1 MIHQFFDWNIEKNEK
16 KKINCRNLARQTYNE
31 YKSDLHWFNYAK
43 FNAGM
48 YKYSIRSINVL
59 RIKFECSNLIM
70 SINTL
75 ISNFSF
81 YISDIPPIWYLSID
95 TSSFICLNINKSVW
109 CVHELTYESIRWKCY
124 NKMNKKI
131 GVLRKNGQL

>member
-1 MIHQFFDWNIEKNEK
+1 MLWLNYWKNEK
-16 KKINCRNLARQTYNE
+16 KKINCRNLACQTYNE
-31 YKSDLHWFNYAK
+31 YKSDLHWLNYAK

-75 ISNFSF
+75 ISIFF
-81 YISDIPPIWYLSID
+81 FLYLWYIPPIWYLSID
-95 TSSFICLNINKSVW
+95 TSSNINKSVW
-109 CVHELTYESIRWKCY
+109 CVLELTYESIRWKYY

-131 GVLRKNGQL
+131 GFLRRNGQL

>member
-1 MIHQFFDWNIEKNEK
+1 MIHQFFDWIIEKNE

-95 TSSFICLNINKSVW
+95 TLSFICLKVSDV
-109 CVHELTYESIRWKCY
+109 C
-124 NKMNKKI
+124 MNWHMRVFDENVIIKWIKKI